1 MGLVVRVLYS
11 GISRV
16 KLLCCYELVVASGD
30 SCFGLWCVCWVVC
43 FSVVVVV
50 WFGFLTE
57 FLYLL
62 WLGCYEYL
70 F

>member
-1 MGLVVRVLYS
+1 MGLIARVLYS

-16 KLLCCYELVVASGD
+16 ELLCCGLVVASGD

-43 FSVVVVV
+43 FRVVAVAC
-50 WFGFLTE
+50 FGFLTE
-57 FLYLL
+57 FLCLL